1 MSSHFTISNGV
12 PQGGILSPSLF
23 TVCRM
28 VPLHCKIRACKIY
41 HIDNVSI
48 NHVFY
53 ADDLCLMAHCAI
65 ALQELITVCYQYSNK
80 IDLNFNSIK
89 SICFAFTTN
98 YYILSLSPL
107 FMNSLSLLYADTIK
121 YF

>member
-1 MSSHFTISNGV
+1 MEYHKEEYCLHRYLRYAGW
-12 PQGGILSPSLF
+12 SLF
-23 TVCRM
+23 IV
-28 VPLHCKIRACKIY
+28 KIRACKIY

-80 IDLNFNSIK
+80 IDLNFNSTK
-89 SICFAFTTN
+89 SICFAFTIN